1 MEKTDALPGNARN
14 IHIILQRP
22 QLAENIGMCM
32 RAMVNCGCLNLRI
45 VSPQCEWPSKTADL
59 LSAEKSHL
67 LNITVYNSLQSAI
80 SDMNMVFAT
89 TARTRN
95 MIKSSCDPESA
106 KTIIDSVSGAKIG
119 IVFGPESSGL
129 SNEEVALCN
138 QIISIPSANFSSYNL
153 AQAVLIIC
161 YTLMPVTFS
170 TETVHLGKTR
180 LASNAEIMNLVH
192 FLDELLTSKNY
203 FKSEKKHLLMMQT
216 LQNFITRSNPTLQEI
231 RSLFG
236 AIKCLTKS

>member
-1 MEKTDALPGNARN
+1 
-14 IHIILQRP
+14 
-22 QLAENIGMCM
+22 MCM

-45 VSPQCEWPSKTADL
+45 VNPQCEWPSKTADL

-67 LNITVYNSLQSAI
+67 MNTTVYNSLQSAI

-95 MIKSSCDPESA
+95 MIKSSCDPE
-106 KTIIDSVSGAKIG
+106 GAKAIINSLPGAKVG

-161 YTLMPVTFS
+161 YTLMLGNPNTG
-170 TETVHLGKTR
+170 TIHLGKTR
-180 LASNAEIMNLVH
+180 LASNSEVMNLVL
-192 FLDELLTSKNY
+192 FLDKLLTSKNY
-203 FKSEKKHLLMMQT
+203 FKSDEKHALMMQT